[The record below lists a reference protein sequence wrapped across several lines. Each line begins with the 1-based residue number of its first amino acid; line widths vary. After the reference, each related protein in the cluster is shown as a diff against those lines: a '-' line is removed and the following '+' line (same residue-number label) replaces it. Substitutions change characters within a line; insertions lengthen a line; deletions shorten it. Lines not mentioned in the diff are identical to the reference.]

1 MLGLF
6 LMAIYQ
12 KKKKKKNWEKVCK
25 KAKIS
30 RKILRKNLDKLFSI
44 IIRSKGKC
52 ERCGEMKNLNIAHI
66 FSRRNLALRWNKDNV
81 LCLCVRCHFWSHQ
94 NPILFAE
101 FVKKNL
107 GKEKYEELKRESE
120 QIKKW
125 TIPELEDLLEKFNK
139 KVKFIYENRC
149 NGKRKIGVRK

>member
-1 MLGLF
+1 MIGLF
-6 LMAIYQ
+6 LMTIYQ

-30 RKILRKNLDKLFSI
+30 RKTLRKNLDKLFSI
-44 IIRSKGKC
+44 IIRSEGKC
-52 ERCGEMKNLNIAHI
+52 GRCGETKNLNIAHI
-66 FSRRNLALRWNKDNV
+66 FSRRNLVLRWDKDNV

-101 FVKKNL
+101 FVKKKL
-107 GKEKYEELKRESE
+107 GEGKYEELKKESE

-125 TIPELEDLLEKFNK
+125 TIPELEEKII
-139 KVKFIYENRC
+139 KFKEEIKEC
-149 NGKRKIGVRK
+149 QK